1 MNKQDIK
8 HAIISLV
15 LGVLTI
21 ALTDL
26 INGFIG
32 ILKDWLIAS
41 GGGAVTATTYLKMKH
56 FI

>member
-1 MNKQDIK
+1 MSKQDLK

-26 INGFIG
+26 LNGFLG
-32 ILKDWLIAS
+32 ILKEWLITSA
-41 GGGAVTATTYLKMKH
+41 GGAVTTGAYLKMKH
-56 FI
+56 FL